1 MALSIQPRRTVAG
14 EATSHHV
21 IITGGNGYVGSELIR
36 QLLADGIEVHAIA
49 HHNTNRLCELLPS
62 DRIYPISSDFPAIDA
77 LVQNIQPDAIFHLAA
92 IHSEPPTFDE
102 MMGMINCSLMLG
114 VALLH
119 GAQACRNRPVFVHA
133 GTYWQ
138 FNEGVY
144 QPNTFYASAK
154 QALHDLLS
162 YYRRAHTI
170 PSVTL
175 VLYDIFGPGDTRP
188 KLWSKIR
195 DAEPGVVFPV
205 SEGRQFIELVHVS
218 DIARAFRNAAA
229 LLLDGVPLEPFH
241 AIRSGVR
248 LTLRQL
254 LEQIQQRANLD
265 LTFDWGAIPY
275 WPGQI
280 FEPWH
285 GPLLPG
291 WQPTVDPISGIQAV
305 IQERNPAAIQSPT
318 E

>member
-1 MALSIQPRRTVAG
+1 MISIEDQALRSSTALSSRKAIL
-14 EATSHHV
+14 
-21 IITGGNGYVGSELIR
+21 TGGNGYVGSELIR
-36 QLLADGIEVHAIA
+36 QLLAQGVEVYAIA
-49 HHNTNRLCELLPS
+49 NHNTDRLIHLLPA
-62 DRIYPISSDFPAIDA
+62 DCIYPIGDDFPAIDA
-77 LVQNIQPDAIFHLAA
+77 LVQKLQPDIIFHLAA

-138 FNEGVY
+138 FDGGVY

-154 QALHDLLS
+154 QALHDLLA

-175 VLYDIFGPGDTRP
+175 VLYDIFGPNDTRP
-188 KLWSKIR
+188 KLWSKIQQ
-195 DAEPGVVFPV
+195 AEPGSIFPV
-205 SEGRQFIELVHVS
+205 SEGRQFIELVHVT
-218 DIARAFRNAAA
+218 DIARAFVQAAS
-229 LLLDGVPLEPFH
+229 LLLEGEPLEPLH

-248 LTLRQL
+248 MTLRQL
-254 LEQIQQRANLD
+254 LEEVQRRAGLD
-265 LTFDWGAIPY
+265 LIFDWGAIKY

-291 WQPTVDPISGIQAV
+291 WEPTVAPVEGITAL
-305 IQERNPAAIQSPT
+305 IAPNTGSAPGSKG
-318 E
+318 